1 MSEKVFNEDFFKKLS
16 KINMSINLKLSSGNQ
31 GGRKSKAKGVS
42 VEFSDYREYV
52 KGDDFRRIDWNA
64 YGRFDK
70 FFIKVFMEEREGV
83 FNFFLDKSKSMDYGE
98 ENKKNTALKIIAAL
112 SYIALNNLDRVNIN
126 LLSNGESDNLKTI
139 AGSKTFQKILLDLEK
154 IEFDG
159 STDLTNSIKKRNIK
173 QRGVS
178 VIVSDLLNNTGL
190 KDLEEGLKYLAYK
203 KQEIILVQVL
213 SKEEINPLF
222 NNEITF
228 IDSETNEN
236 IKLSLTP
243 ALIKEYKNTLLNYQ
257 KSIENMV
264 KKYGGKFI
272 SVNSSM
278 EIEEIILGEFGK
290 KRVLY

>member
-159 STDLTNSIKKRNIK
+159 STDLTTSIKKRNIK

-178 VIVSDLLNNTGL
+178 VIVSDLLNNTGI

-213 SKEEINPLF
+213 AKEEINPLF

>member
-159 STDLTNSIKKRNIK
+159 STDLTTSIKKRNIK

-178 VIVSDLLNNTGL
+178 VIVSDLLDNTGL

>member
-98 ENKKNTALKIIAAL
+98 GNKKNTALKIIAAL

-139 AGSKTFQKILLDLEK
+139 AGSKTFRKILLDLEK

-159 STDLTNSIKKRNIK
+159 STDLTISIKKRNIK

-213 SKEEINPLF
+213 CEEELNPLF

-243 ALIKEYKNTLLNYQ
+243 SLIKEYKNTLLNYQ

>member
-1 MSEKVFNEDFFKKLS
+1 MGEKVFNEDFFKKLS

-83 FNFFLDKSKSMDYGE
+83 FNFFLDKSRSMDYGE
-98 ENKKNTALKIIAAL
+98 ANKKNTSLKIIAAL

-126 LLSNGESDNLKTI
+126 LLSNGDSDNLKTI

-173 QRGVS
+173 QRGIS

-203 KQEIILVQVL
+203 KQEIIVVQVL
-213 SKEEINPLF
+213 SEEEINPLF

-243 ALIKEYKNTLLNYQ
+243 SLIKDYKNTLLNYQ
-257 KSIENMV
+257 KSIENII

-272 SVNSSM
+272 PVSSSM